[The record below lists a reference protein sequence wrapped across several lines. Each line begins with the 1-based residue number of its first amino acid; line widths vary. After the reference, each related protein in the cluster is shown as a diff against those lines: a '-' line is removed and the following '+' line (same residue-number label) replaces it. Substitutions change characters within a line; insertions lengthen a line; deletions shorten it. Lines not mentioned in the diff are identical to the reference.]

1 MTKEQATTE
10 AARIAKSD
18 GIRMVVTFNPYA
30 ETLDESEKFGYHPLA
45 AVDIF
50 KYEKVVDTIGV
61 EK

>member
-1 MTKEQATTE
+1 MTKEQATSGAT
-10 AARIAKSD
+10 RIAKSD

-30 ETLDESEKFGYHPLA
+30 ETLEESEKFGYHPLA

-50 KYEKVVDTIGV
+50 PYEEVVATIGV